1 MTSKLACAALAVAL
15 FACNSGPTATD
26 YGSVKLSLVGTAPDG
41 TRYRLPAGS
50 VLFFGSTASTFSL
63 SYVLDGDMN
72 AALISLPVGTYDV
85 DLSGPNG
92 ETTDWTLDRI
102 DAAGNVIGTVH
113 TTLTTPNPTSVT
125 VASGQTTP
133 LAYDF
138 GIPTGGTIT
147 FASGNVNVTLNV
159 SDITATSFT
168 FDTDFA
174 FSVSNAS
181 FFNPA
186 LATRLPG
193 VGSALQLQVSGTL
206 TGPWQEIGGSGG
218 EGITA
223 QYFVCAPMQPQDKTG
238 IGSAGWS
245 DLVAESGGAD
255 PISALG
261 GLVLCIIDD
270 GTNNYARVRLSRT
283 GTPTTPTFSDLV
295 SPGQQ
300 LWFRVQAA
308 GALPSRVY
316 NYETHTLA
324 LGQLMGDFPN
334 LPLNNTLSTGRV
346 TEAPNSTI
354 GNTWYTSRF
363 NGAMSFSFVGH

>member
-15 FACNSGPTATD
+15 FSCNPNPTTD

-41 TRYRLPAGS
+41 TRYRLPE
-50 VLFFGSTASTFSL
+50 GSTLFLGASGFSL
-63 SYVLDGDMN
+63 SYLLDGDMN
-72 AALISLPVGTYDV
+72 AALISLPVGTYEV
-85 DLSGPNG
+85 TLSQPDGS
-92 ETTDWTLDRI
+92 TSSDWVLDRI

-113 TTLTTPNPTSVT
+113 TTLTTPNPLSVT
-125 VASGQTTP
+125 VTSGQTTP

-147 FASGNVNVTLNV
+147 FSSGNVNVTLNV
-159 SDITATSFT
+159 DDIIATSFT
-168 FDTDFA
+168 FDTNFS

-186 LATRLPG
+186 LTTRLPG
-193 VGSALQLQVSGTL
+193 VGSSLELQVSGTL

-218 EGITA
+218 EGITP
-223 QYFVCAPMQPQDKTG
+223 QYFVCAPMQPQTKTG
-238 IGSAGWS
+238 IGSIGWA

-255 PISALG
+255 PVSALG

-270 GTNNYARVRLSRT
+270 GTNNYARLRLSRT
-283 GTPTTPTFSDLV
+283 GTPTTATFTDLV
-295 SPGQQ
+295 TPGQE

-316 NYETHTLA
+316 DFQTHTLA
-324 LGQLMGDFPN
+324 LGSLMGDFPN
-334 LPLNNTLSTGRV
+334 LPLNNLLSTGRV
-346 TEAPNSTI
+346 TEITDGFPSNL
-354 GNTWYTSRF
+354 WYTSRF
-363 NGAMSFSFVGH
+363 AGTMSFSFIGH